1 VIGLVGALKEEVGEL
16 CSQFGLRPIPA
27 ERGMR
32 LYKGRLGGEDVFAVQ
47 SGIGRYNAERATG
60 FLLRR
65 HPVRLVVA
73 LGFGGGLSPAL
84 RPGELVLC
92 LRLHCESA
100 PGGCCRPDP
109 GFLSLA
115 ARASSAESLQVRLGN
130 SVTVGRLVTRS
141 SEKLALGQA
150 YRAQA
155 VDMES
160 YWVARLAC
168 SHRVPFIAVRA
179 ISDPL
184 QQSIPR
190 LDRVL
195 GPAGDLSWRRALVR
209 FATHPCELARLPRL
223 GLNAR
228 TAARAL
234 AAFVGALVAR
244 L

>member
-1 VIGLVGALKEEVGEL
+1 MIGLVGALNEEVGEL
-16 CSQFGLRPIPA
+16 RRQFGLRSIPA
-27 ERGMR
+27 ARGMR
-32 LYKGRLGGEDVFAVQ
+32 LYKGRLGGEELFVAQTGV
-47 SGIGRYNAERATG
+47 GRDNAERATG

-73 LGFGGGLSPAL
+73 LGFAGGLSPAL

-130 SVTVGRLVTRS
+130 SVTVPRLVTRS

-160 YWVARLAC
+160 YWIARLAC
-168 SHRVPFIAVRA
+168 EHRVPFIAVRA

-184 QQSIPR
+184 GGPMPR
-190 LDRVL
+190 LERVL
-195 GPAGDLSWRRALVR
+195 GPAGELSWARALVR

-228 TAARAL
+228 AAAHAL